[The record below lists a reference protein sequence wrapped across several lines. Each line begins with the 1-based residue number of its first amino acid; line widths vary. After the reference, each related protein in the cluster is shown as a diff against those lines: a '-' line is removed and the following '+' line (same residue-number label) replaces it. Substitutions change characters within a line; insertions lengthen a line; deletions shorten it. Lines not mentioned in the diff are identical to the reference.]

1 MKLFKAS
8 FNLLPMNNPDIITF
22 ISDGFEKA
30 KRGDAINVYNKV
42 ARYEEMN
49 AIPLKS
55 HYPYGWI
62 IYYALLQSPD
72 NEIQSRKKMLAH
84 YFQLQLTVPH
94 KLHSM
99 ILTQAIRLYKDAK
112 DVAFNKKPDTVVRFS
127 IINFLKIWN
136 LDNLRPGDWKRK
148 DFEGKKLSSTTEKL
162 ITLCVDELEE
172 THTLPGKELLAVIDK
187 AVNEYPDS
195 FSILSQ
201 RAAVHILANE
211 KESAAGLL
219 RKAILAAPGKF
230 YLWNRLAATVSPTE
244 NPRLYV
250 ALLYKA
256 LSAPG
261 SDQFKGKIRISLAD
275 VLSSRGAF
283 SQALWELNKVKSLYS
298 QNQWHLSPK
307 FNEIMKRLPDDT
319 IPCNPEC
326 FYKKMEF
333 LADEEIY
340 AALPSLTVT
349 KTYHK
354 KPSTDERKSG
364 YGSPSV
370 AWRVTDKDGNN
381 YWINPRRFNLNPDL
395 PLGCSLTVW
404 IINGKVVKAEQA

>member
-1 MKLFKAS
+1 
-8 FNLLPMNNPDIITF
+8 MNDFDIIKF

-30 KRGDAINVYNKV
+30 KSGDAINIYNKV
-42 ARYEEMN
+42 ARFEEIN
-49 AIPLKS
+49 TIPLKS

-62 IYYALLQSPD
+62 IYYALHQSSD
-72 NEIQSRKKMLAH
+72 NEIQSRKKMLAR

-99 ILTQAIRLYKDAK
+99 ILTQAIRLYKNAK
-112 DVAFNKKPDTVVRFS
+112 DVAFNKKQDTVIRFS
-127 IINFLKIWN
+127 IINFIKIWN

-148 DFEGKKLSSTTEKL
+148 ELEGKKLSSTTEKL

-172 THTLPGKELLAVIDK
+172 THTLPEKELLMVIDK

-195 FSILSQ
+195 FNILSQ
-201 RAAVHILANE
+201 RAAIHLLANE
-211 KESAAGLL
+211 TESAAALL
-219 RKAILAAPGKF
+219 RKAISMAPGKF
-230 YLWNRLAATVSPTE
+230 YLWSKLASTVSPSE
-244 NPRLYV
+244 NPRLLL

-261 SDQFKGKIRISLAD
+261 PDQFKGKIRVSLAD

-283 SQALWELNKVKSLYS
+283 PQALWELNKVRSIYN

-307 FNEIMKRLPDDT
+307 YNEILKRIPADT
-319 IPCNPEC
+319 IPDNPER

-340 AALPSLTVT
+340 AALPSLSVT

-354 KPSTDERKSG
+354 KASSDESKSG
-364 YGSPSV
+364 FGKSSV
-370 AWRVTDKDGNN
+370 AWRVTDKTGKN
-381 YWINPRRFNLNPDL
+381 YWINPLRFNLNPNL
-395 PLGCSLTVW
+395 PIGCNLTVR
-404 IINGKVVKAEQA
+404 ICNGKVVNAKEA